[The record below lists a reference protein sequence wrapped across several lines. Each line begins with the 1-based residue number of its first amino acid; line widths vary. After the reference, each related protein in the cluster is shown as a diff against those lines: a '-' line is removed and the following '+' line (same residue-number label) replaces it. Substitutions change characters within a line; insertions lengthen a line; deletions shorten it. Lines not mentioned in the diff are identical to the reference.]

1 MSPENQELIAFTPGA
16 DAPPKKRVIGR
27 PWPKGKSGNVL
38 GRPRNPNPRM
48 TSKEIRALI
57 MRKGA
62 PVLGS
67 VVKQA
72 MAGDIVAARAIFD
85 LTLPKGRPLSVAL
98 PKVRSAASAAQ
109 MLATL
114 LDHVADGA
122 ITPTEAA
129 SVTGVVRAYVDIAAM
144 AKLEERVGAVESKL
158 GGHAP

>member
-1 MSPENQELIAFTPGA
+1 
-16 DAPPKKRVIGR
+16 
-27 PWPKGKSGNVL
+27 
-38 GRPRNPNPRM
+38 
-48 TSKEIRALI
+48 

-67 VVKQA
+67 VVKRA

-129 SVTGVVRAYVDIAAM
+129 SVTGVVRVYVDIAAM

-158 GGHAP
+158 GERA